1 MITATEFNVAEH
13 ICETVPDMFE
23 TLIFAKAT
31 VTQDDAPLASERIS
45 GAIGLAGDDVTGSVY
60 LHLPESFA
68 RQAAR
73 AMLEGT
79 AGQNAG
85 DSEVNDVVGE
95 LTNIVSGVLKSAL
108 CDAGHFCAVST
119 PSVIRGVFSVDAAP
133 DLRVETFYFICL
145 GQRLAVEVHLKFY

>member
-1 MITATEFNVAEH
+1 MTIATEFAVAEH
-13 ICETVPDMFE
+13 IYETVPDIFE
-23 TLIFAKAT
+23 TLIFAKAI
-31 VTQDDAPLASERIS
+31 VTQDQTPLALERIS
-45 GAIGLAGDDVTGSVY
+45 GTIGLAGDDVTGSVY

-79 AGQNAG
+79 GSQNAG
-85 DSEVNDVVGE
+85 DGDVNDVVGE

-108 CDAGHFCAVST
+108 CDAGYFCTVST
-119 PSVIRGVFSVDAAP
+119 PTVIRGVFSVDAAP
-133 DLRVETFYFICL
+133 DLSVETFYFICL